1 MINPIEKVI
10 QWKDS
15 IYPSVVSF
23 DTDPMTKKMADE
35 VTHLIRIFCNKKNRA
50 YHYES
55 CEKMILNFREKWHR
69 YFSTADGILMVES
82 QISVLYAWLNKHLF
96 TIESCDSCE

>member
-1 MINPIEKVI
+1 MILNKII
-10 QWKDS
+10 DWKDS
-15 IYPSVVSF
+15 IYPSNLSF
-23 DTDPMTKKMADE
+23 DLDPNRIKMADE
-35 VTHLIRIFCNKKNRA
+35 VTHLIRIFSNKKNRA

-69 YFSTADGILMVES
+69 HFSTADGILMVES

-96 TIESCDSCE
+96 PLSACDSCDN